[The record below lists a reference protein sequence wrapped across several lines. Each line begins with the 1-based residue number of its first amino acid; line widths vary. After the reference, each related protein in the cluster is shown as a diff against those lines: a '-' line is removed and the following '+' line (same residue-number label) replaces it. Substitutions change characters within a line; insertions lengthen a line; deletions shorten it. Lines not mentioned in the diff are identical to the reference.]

1 MVLPKGFIKP
11 GGKSR
16 HALRAEDAP
25 LAQSGL
31 PRDAGG
37 RRAFSRDWFAD
48 PALPM
53 PFSSSPGA
61 QRKATF
67 RAIRFLLPGAVA
79 LAATAGYINTVVLGF
94 FHTPVSHMT
103 GAVAHFGLDLATG
116 NALDAWASFS
126 IILGFVL
133 GALLAGVLVGA
144 LKLVPNRR
152 YGVVMMVEGGLL
164 VAATAMLTQQTR
176 WGLPTVALACGLQN
190 AMTSSYCGLLIRT
203 THVTGTVTD
212 VGVMLGHWLRHGQI
226 EWWKLRFLSSL
237 VFGFTVGGWIGALA
251 HQRFGPGC
259 LTVPA
264 AGMALAGGAF
274 WFATHRGLVD
284 LIQDAAPEPPR
295 TSSFPSR
302 PAGPPGSR

>member
-1 MVLPKGFIKP
+1 
-11 GGKSR
+11 
-16 HALRAEDAP
+16 
-25 LAQSGL
+25 
-31 PRDAGG
+31 
-37 RRAFSRDWFAD
+37 
-48 PALPM
+48 M
-53 PFSSSPGA
+53 PFSSSPDA

-67 RAIRFLLPGAVA
+67 RDIRFLLPGAVA
-79 LAATAGYINTVVLGF
+79 LTATAGYINTVVLGF

-103 GAVAHFGLDLATG
+103 GAVAHFGLDLAAG
-116 NALDAWASFS
+116 NAPDAWASFS

-133 GALLAGVLVGA
+133 GALVAGVLVGA

-164 VAATAMLTQQTR
+164 VAATAMLTHQTR
-176 WGLPTVALACGLQN
+176 WGLPAVALACGLQN
-190 AMTSSYCGLLIRT
+190 AMTSSYCGLMIRT

-237 VFGFTVGGWIGALA
+237 VFGFMVGGWIGALA
-251 HQRFGPGC
+251 HHRFGPGC
-259 LTVPA
+259 LTLPA

-295 TSSFPSR
+295 TSSFPTR
-302 PAGPPGSR
+302 RAGPPGSH